1 MAFALWLSSYSASP
15 LDEEK
20 LVEMVELE
28 MAIELEDCSGGIWE
42 GAELLAGA
50 TAELESGA
58 GEEELSASLALEF
71 ALVSALELA
80 SALDSSLASAL
91 ESALELAL
99 DAPGTGVSCVLS
111 CELETPSSVVDED
124 DSSSPISGAIE
135 SNAAEL
141 SSAHP

>member
-1 MAFALWLSSYSASP
+1 
-15 LDEEK
+15 
-20 LVEMVELE
+20 

-42 GAELLAGA
+42 GAELLAGV

-58 GEEELSASLALEF
+58 GEEELSGAS

-80 SALDSSLASAL
+80 SALEFAL
-91 ESALELAL
+91 ESALPEAG
-99 DAPGTGVSCVLS
+99 ASCFADEEDS
-111 CELETPSSVVDED
+111 SDSTDEEDSSVEG
-124 DSSSPISGAIE
+124 SSSPISGAIE

>member
-1 MAFALWLSSYSASP
+1 MAFALWLSSYSVSP

-28 MAIELEDCSGGIWE
+28 MAIELEDCSGGIWA

-50 TAELESGA
+50 LAELESGA
-58 GEEELSASLALEF
+58 GEEELSGSPALE
-71 ALVSALELA
+71 SE
-80 SALDSSLASAL
+80 L

-124 DSSSPISGAIE
+124 DSSSPISGAIV

>member
-1 MAFALWLSSYSASP
+1 LSSYSASP

-50 TAELESGA
+50 IAELESGA
-58 GEEELSASLALEF
+58 GEEELSGSPALE
-71 ALVSALELA
+71 SELE

-124 DSSSPISGAIE
+124 DSSSPISGAIV

>member
-28 MAIELEDCSGGIWE
+28 IAIALDESAGIWA
-42 GAELLAGA
+42 GVELLAGA

-58 GEEELSASLALEF
+58 GEEGLSASLALEF
-71 ALVSALELA
+71 ALVSALEFA
-80 SALDSSLASAL
+80 SALDSWL
-91 ESALELAL
+91 ESALPEAG
-99 DAPGTGVSCVLS
+99 ASCFAD
-111 CELETPSSVVDED
+111 EEDSSVE
-124 DSSSPISGAIE
+124 DSSSPISGAVE

>member
-1 MAFALWLSSYSASP
+1 LSSYSASP

-28 MAIELEDCSGGIWE
+28 IAIALDESAGIWA
-42 GAELLAGA
+42 GVELLAGA

-58 GEEELSASLALEF
+58 GEEELSGIS
-71 ALVSALELA
+71 ALVSALEFA
-80 SALDSSLASAL
+80 AVSALEFAL
-91 ESALELAL
+91 ESALPEAG
-99 DAPGTGVSCVLS
+99 ASCFADEEDFS
-111 CELETPSSVVDED
+111 DSTDEEDSSVE

>member
-28 MAIELEDCSGGIWE
+28 IAIALEESAGIWA
-42 GAELLAGA
+42 GVELLAGA

-58 GEEELSASLALEF
+58 GEEELSGIS
-71 ALVSALELA
+71 ALVSALEFVF
-80 SALDSSLASAL
+80 ALEFAL
-91 ESALELAL
+91 ESALPEAG
-99 DAPGTGVSCVLS
+99 ASCFADEEDS
-111 CELETPSSVVDED
+111 SDSTDEEDSSVE

>member
-1 MAFALWLSSYSASP
+1 MAFALWLSSYSVSP

-28 MAIELEDCSGGIWE
+28 MAIELEDCSGGTWA
-42 GAELLAGA
+42 GVELLAGA

-58 GEEELSASLALEF
+58 GEEELSASLALEL

-80 SALDSSLASAL
+80 SALEFAL
-91 ESALELAL
+91 ESAL
-99 DAPGTGVSCVLS
+99 PGACASCFADEEDS
-111 CELETPSSVVDED
+111 SGSTDEEDSSVE

>member
-1 MAFALWLSSYSASP
+1 MSSYSASP

-58 GEEELSASLALEF
+58 GEEELSGTS

-80 SALDSSLASAL
+80 AVSALEFAL
-91 ESALELAL
+91 ESALPEAG
-99 DAPGTGVSCVLS
+99 ASCFADEEDS
-111 CELETPSSVVDED
+111 SDSTDEEDSSVEG
-124 DSSSPISGAIE
+124 SSSPISGAIE

>member
-1 MAFALWLSSYSASP
+1 MSSYSASP

-28 MAIELEDCSGGIWE
+28 IAIALDESAGIWA
-42 GAELLAGA
+42 GVELLAGA

-58 GEEELSASLALEF
+58 GEEELSGTS

-80 SALDSSLASAL
+80 SALEFAL
-91 ESALELAL
+91 ESALPEAG
-99 DAPGTGVSCVLS
+99 ASCFADEEDS
-111 CELETPSSVVDED
+111 SDSTDEDDSSVE

>member
-1 MAFALWLSSYSASP
+1 
-15 LDEEK
+15 
-20 LVEMVELE
+20 

-58 GEEELSASLALEF
+58 GEEELSASLALEL

-80 SALDSSLASAL
+80 SALDSTL
-91 ESALELAL
+91 ESALDVPEVGA
-99 DAPGTGVSCVLS
+99 SCS
-111 CELETPSSVVDED
+111 TDEEDSSVEG
-124 DSSSPISGAIE
+124 SSSPISGAIE
-135 SNAAEL
+135 SNAAAF

>member
-1 MAFALWLSSYSASP
+1 VAFALWLSSYSVSP

-28 MAIELEDCSGGIWE
+28 MAIELEDCSGGIWA

-50 TAELESGA
+50 IAELESGA
-58 GEEELSASLALEF
+58 DEEELSGSLALE
-71 ALVSALELA
+71 SE
-80 SALDSSLASAL
+80 L

-124 DSSSPISGAIE
+124 DSSSPISGAIV

>member
-1 MAFALWLSSYSASP
+1 MSSYSASP

-28 MAIELEDCSGGIWE
+28 IAIALDESAGIWA
-42 GAELLAGA
+42 GVELLAGA

-58 GEEELSASLALEF
+58 GEEELSGTS

-80 SALDSSLASAL
+80 SALEFAL
-91 ESALELAL
+91 ESALPEAG
-99 DAPGTGVSCVLS
+99 ASCFADEEDS
-111 CELETPSSVVDED
+111 SGSTDEEDSSVEG
-124 DSSSPISGAIE
+124 SSSPISGAIL

>member
-1 MAFALWLSSYSASP
+1 
-15 LDEEK
+15 
-20 LVEMVELE
+20 

-58 GEEELSASLALEF
+58 GEEELSGTS

-80 SALDSSLASAL
+80 SALDSTL
-91 ESALELAL
+91 ESALDE
-99 DAPGTGVSCVLS
+99 PGAGASCFADEEDS
-111 CELETPSSVVDED
+111 SGSTDEEDSSVE